1 MIGKYFR
8 YLCQP
13 FGRLCIRSPFA
24 MILLNLC
31 GLGLFIFLCDWWV
44 SRAGGFPLF
53 DSVEQIPANEIAL
66 VLGTAPVLASG
77 LPNRYFVSR
86 MNAAAALFHA
96 GKAKVLLLSGNR
108 RDDGYN
114 EPVAMREALMARGVP
129 KEVLLEDPAGVR
141 TLDSVIRAKSVFG
154 FSRLTVIS
162 QEFHNR
168 RTLFFCKRFQI
179 NAIALNA
186 DPVVRS
192 HGWRLTCRELAARA
206 VAVLN
211 ICLVRDR
218 PNGGK
223 IKATISRKMTARN

>member
-1 MIGKYFR
+1 MIGKYSR
-8 YLCQP
+8 CLCER
-13 FGRLCIRSPFA
+13 FGKLCIRSLFT
-24 MILLNLC
+24 MILLNLS
-31 GLGLFIFLCDWWV
+31 GVGLFIFLCDWWV

-53 DSVEQIPANEIAL
+53 DSVEQIPASEIAL

-96 GKAKVLLLSGNR
+96 GKVKVLLLSGDR
-108 RDDGYN
+108 RDDRYN
-114 EPVAMREALMARGVP
+114 EPLAMREALMARGVP
-129 KEVLLEDPAGVR
+129 EEVLLQDPAGVR

-154 FSRLTVIS
+154 FCRLTVIS

-168 RTLFFCKRFQI
+168 RTLFFCKQFQI
-179 NAIALNA
+179 NAVALNA
-186 DPVVRS
+186 DPVVRGHS
-192 HGWRLTCRELAARA
+192 WRLTCREFAARA

-211 ICLVRDR
+211 VCLVRVR

-223 IKATISRKMTARN
+223 IKSTILPKMTPRN

>member
-1 MIGKYFR
+1 
-8 YLCQP
+8 
-13 FGRLCIRSPFA
+13 
-24 MILLNLC
+24 
-31 GLGLFIFLCDWWV
+31 
-44 SRAGGFPLF
+44 
-53 DSVEQIPANEIAL
+53 
-66 VLGTAPVLASG
+66 VLASG

-108 RDDGYN
+108 RDDRYN

-129 KEVLLEDPAGVR
+129 KEVLLEDTAGVR
-141 TLDSVIRAKSVFG
+141 TLDSVVRAKSVFG

-179 NAIALNA
+179 NAVALNA

-192 HGWRLTCRELAARA
+192 WRLTCRELAARA

-211 ICLVRDR
+211 ICLVRAR
-218 PNGGK
+218 PDDSK